1 MEIRYCLVLGDP
13 YEAVLRVLRC
23 ACCGSSC
30 RKLPRNR
37 SRIQEATTGA
47 LISRE
52 TGNRQSAIGN
62 RVLVARPLNLRCPAI
77 YPGAIWCGI
86 GVGTRGPSQRAA
98 AHVQKAALP
107 IHWIYW
113 KCASI
118 MSSWERRVLA
128 TFWLVLPR
136 SSPTRM
142 AMLPIPSPPPPRGAW
157 KSPPPRKT
165 RGSCVAS
172 FLRLFWWA
180 AIFWP
185 VRHLIC
191 VPLHEMSVEGIENI
205 TLNCQVK
212 CQVLFS
218 SS

>member
-77 YPGAIWCGI
+77 YPGAICIRIKFDPRRDRWHCILDSTGSGPDLTM
-86 GVGTRGPSQRAA
+86 GV
-98 AHVQKAALP
+98 
-107 IHWIYW
+107 
-113 KCASI
+113 
-118 MSSWERRVLA
+118 SWTDSDRRLQI
-128 TFWLVLPR
+128 
-136 SSPTRM
+136 S
-142 AMLPIPSPPPPRGAW
+142 
-157 KSPPPRKT
+157 
-165 RGSCVAS
+165 
-172 FLRLFWWA
+172 
-180 AIFWP
+180 
-185 VRHLIC
+185 
-191 VPLHEMSVEGIENI
+191 
-205 TLNCQVK
+205 
-212 CQVLFS
+212 
-218 SS
+218 